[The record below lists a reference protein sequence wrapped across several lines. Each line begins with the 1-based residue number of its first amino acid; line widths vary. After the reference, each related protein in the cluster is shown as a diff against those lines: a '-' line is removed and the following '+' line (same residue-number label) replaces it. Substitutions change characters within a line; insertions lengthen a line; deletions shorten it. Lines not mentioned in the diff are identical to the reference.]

1 MSWYENGGFR
11 ISRDHAKDSPGNGI
25 RFNLSVYVGD
35 GRTVTLDLTKTDVQG
50 IKREA
55 SRALKIQKEE
65 S

>member
-25 RFNLSVYVGD
+25 RFNVSVYVGN
-35 GRTVTLDLTKTDVQG
+35 GRHVTLDLTKTDIQG

-55 SRALKIQKEE
+55 TKALKEQKEE
-65 S
+65 A

>member
-35 GRTVTLDLTKTDVQG
+35 GRTVTIELTKTDIQG

-55 SRALKIQKEE
+55 SRALKQQKEE